1 MPNASGLRSAGVALF
16 ALFFLLLQPICA
28 ASERHIGTA
37 HGATAATTHDAAH
50 ADDASHG
57 SRDGTPCSSVMRA
70 DAMASGSSVA
80 TGKSFAAA
88 EIVAASPLAHF
99 MRPGL
104 SLSSHQAPIPPPSQP
119 LSYYARSARIL
130 R

>member
-1 MPNASGLRSAGVALF
+1 MPRASGLQSAGAAFL
-16 ALFFLLLQPICA
+16 ASLLLLLQPICA
-28 ASERHIGTA
+28 ASERHIGTV
-37 HGATAATTHDAAH
+37 HSATAATTHGAAH

-57 SRDGTPCSSVMRA
+57 SRDGTPCCSEMCA

-80 TGKSFAAA
+80 TGKNFAAA

-104 SLSSHQAPIPPPSQP
+104 SLSSHPAPIPPPFQP